1 MFSNLLKVGNQYTF
15 LEGMKEGIK
24 KQMQGFGANPVVNVM
39 LLLFYHAELSFELL
53 VLQFYSSLILW
64 NDMQN
69 YHNLN
74 IYLELNIHIPNG
86 EKMLVGWI
94 ESKN

>member
-1 MFSNLLKVGNQYTF
+1 MFSNLLKVGNPYTF
-15 LEGMKEGIK
+15 LGGMKEEIK

-39 LLLFYHAELSFELL
+39 LLSSYHAELGFEPL
-53 VLQFYSSLILW
+53 VLHFYSCLILW
-64 NDMQN
+64 NNMQN
-69 YHNLN
+69 YHNLD

-86 EKMLVGWI
+86 EKMLIGWI

>member
-1 MFSNLLKVGNQYTF
+1 MLKVGNPYTF
-15 LEGMKEGIK
+15 LEGMKEEIK

-39 LLLFYHAELSFELL
+39 LLLSYHAELSFELL

-64 NDMQN
+64 NNMQN
-69 YHNLN
+69 YHNLD

-86 EKMLVGWI
+86 EKMLIGWI

>member
-1 MFSNLLKVGNQYTF
+1 MLKVGNPYTF
-15 LEGMKEGIK
+15 LEGTKEEIK

-39 LLLFYHAELSFELL
+39 LLLSYHAELSFELL

-64 NDMQN
+64 NNMQN
-69 YHNLN
+69 YHNLD

-86 EKMLVGWI
+86 EKNVDRMNRI
-94 ESKN
+94 